1 MKRLLLATLISMVL
15 LGLSASPA
23 EGAVLAGLAVSA

>member
-15 LGLSASPA
+15 LGLTANPA
-23 EGAVLAGLAVSA
+23 DGAALAGLVATA

>member
-1 MKRLLLATLISMVL
+1 MKRLLFATLLSVML

-23 EGAVLAGLAVSA
+23 DGLLLAGLAASA

>member
-15 LGLSASPA
+15 LGLTATPA
-23 EGAVLAGLAVSA
+23 EGAALAGLVATA

>member
-1 MKRLLLATLISMVL
+1 MKRLLLATLLSMML

-23 EGAVLAGLAVSA
+23 DGLLMARLAGA